1 MSSNEYFPDEIYLWI
16 ETVEITD
23 VDTPELH
30 LKHKENRVRWSK
42 SRPPKGKAFRLYR
55 LVE

>member
-16 ETVEITD
+16 ETIVIED
-23 VDTPELH
+23 GGELH
-30 LKHKENRVRWSK
+30 LQHKENKVRWSK
-42 SRPPKGKAFRLYR
+42 SRPPKDKAFRLYR